1 LGETARGCLAHFW
14 RAERWK
20 LLASR
25 KSVCLAQERVLLMT
39 DPLSPRDRLAALV
52 HRVLEHLTALKIR
65 VGALRLLVR
74 RGAIAP
80 ADVEDRLSQ
89 IDHDID
95 AAAALVKEMHAERP
109 RSS

>member
-1 LGETARGCLAHFW
+1 
-14 RAERWK
+14 
-20 LLASR
+20 
-25 KSVCLAQERVLLMT
+25 
-39 DPLSPRDRLAALV
+39 
-52 HRVLEHLTALKIR
+52 LEHLTALKIR